1 MVSTEILNCRSR
13 GLLTPEGRPYGRTMS
28 ELGEISNEETTVVRL
43 LASDTDTVGS
53 KRGWVQFPTGDE
65 WS

>member
-43 LASDTDTVGS
+43 LASDTDTV
-53 KRGWVQFPTGDE
+53 
-65 WS
+65 